1 MYLFLQTFPAVA
13 SPRYSLYYVQ
23 RIYRRRLRRLYI
35 LCYVLVAFYMI
46 RMMYTYYI
54 LADRRAYA
62 TGLRMSSVCRLS
74 VRNVLWLNGAKSI
87 GAKINNLDLCLEVVS
102 RSRQPLRYI

>member
-13 SPRYSLYYVQ
+13 SPRYSLYYV
-23 RIYRRRLRRLYI
+23 
-35 LCYVLVAFYMI
+35 LVAFYMI

-54 LADRRAYA
+54 LANRRAYA
-62 TGLRMSSVCRLS
+62 TGLRMSSVCHLS